1 MMTLLQIAN
10 DTLATG
16 ATPELRRALA
26 GIQQY
31 EEMQAMYK
39 VAGKIGMRL
48 LIDIVTTFVLIRM
61 IYYTVYKHKDLFFTF
76 FIFNLIIFFLAFL
89 LNKVDLSM
97 GAAFGLFAVFS
108 MLRYKTEEISIK
120 DMSYLFLCIAVGLIS
135 AVTKIK
141 DSPDSMEYIL
151 LAGINGT
158 ILLITFLL
166 ETKVLMKKETAKL
179 IVYEN
184 IELIQAE
191 RKEEL
196 LADIRKR
203 TGFNVHRYSIHKID
217 FLKDAA
223 QIKIYY
229 YE

>member
-1 MMTLLQIAN
+1 MMTLLQIAE
-10 DTLATG
+10 DPTA
-16 ATPELRRALA
+16 AAE
-26 GIQQY
+26 GIA
-31 EEMQAMYK
+31 AMWK
-39 VAGKIGMRL
+39 IIGKISMRL
-48 LIDIVTTFVLIRM
+48 LIDIATTFVLIRL
-61 IYYTVYKHKDLFFTF
+61 IYFPLYKHRDLFFTF

-120 DMSYLFLCIAVGLIS
+120 DMTYLFLCIAIGLVS

-141 DSPDSMEYIL
+141 DAPDSLEYIL
-151 LAGINGT
+151 LGGINVI
-158 ILLITFLL
+158 ILVITFLL
-166 ETKVLMKKETAKL
+166 ETKFLMKKEMAKL

-184 IELIQAE
+184 IELIQGE
-191 RKEEL
+191 RTEEL

-203 TGFNVHRYSIHKID
+203 TGFNVHRFSIQKID

-223 QIKIYY
+223 QIKVYY
-229 YE
+229 YD